1 MARQDAREARAA
13 VEAKIKS
20 NLVSKLTHYTQF
32 DIDKMIDDHKRK
44 LLVLS
49 GARAGQSVLEGS
61 KSKERES

>member
-1 MARQDAREARAA
+1 M
-13 VEAKIKS
+13 EAKIKS
-20 NLVSKLTHYTQF
+20 NLVSKLTHYTKF